1 MYGVGDEDS
10 PPIPSV
16 SLDSIPTWQST
27 LDTTTEQASKKSST
41 PSRFICDPSLNSIIR
56 IWKGD
61 IWTLAV
67 DAIVN
72 STNETLSET
81 QGVSAAITEHAGPEF
96 MAEVEKLEGCR
107 TGEAKITH
115 GFGLPARYSTHTS
128 HITTLYSHCVVRCVA
143 LRCAALRV
151 LRVLR
156 ALRCCVACCAWG
168 VVHCV
173 GIMVCGVADDIAS
186 R

>member
-1 MYGVGDEDS
+1 MGDENGT
-10 PPIPSV
+10 IPSV
-16 SLDSIPTWQST
+16 SLDSIPTWQAT
-27 LDTTTEQASKKSST
+27 LEQTPNQGAKKSNNSA
-41 PSRFICDPSLNSIIR
+41 RFPCDPALNSIIR

-96 MAEVEKLEGCR
+96 LAEVEKLEGCR

-115 GFGLPARYSTHTS
+115 GFALPARYLMKTQH
-128 HITTLYSHCVVRCVA
+128 
-143 LRCAALRV
+143 
-151 LRVLR
+151 
-156 ALRCCVACCAWG
+156 
-168 VVHCV
+168 
-173 GIMVCGVADDIAS
+173 
-186 R
+186 